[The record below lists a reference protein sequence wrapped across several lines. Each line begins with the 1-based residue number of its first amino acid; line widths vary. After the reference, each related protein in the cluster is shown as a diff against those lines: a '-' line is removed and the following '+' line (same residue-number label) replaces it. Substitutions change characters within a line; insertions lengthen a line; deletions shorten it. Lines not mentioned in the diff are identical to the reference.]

1 MSEQGR
7 EEARALAERL
17 SGVPFA
23 RIASSP
29 IQRCLET
36 LEPILRTRTTGVA
49 ARPEVEIEERLKAVL
64 KEITDARQAKNSLVN
79 KVFEL
84 CLDFLEQQASINQ
97 KEGFIAILDKL
108 MLLKPCC
115 SFELRQ
121 RIYRV
126 FEKFNGSSLRAKLI
140 YFFSKITQDDHEKVI

>member
-1 MSEQGR
+1 MFKTCEYILEQLY
-7 EEARALAERL
+7 EVTKLL
-17 SGVPFA
+17 V
-23 RIASSP
+23 IDSP
-29 IQRCLET
+29 EDKIKL
-36 LEPILRTRTTGVA
+36 VA
-49 ARPEVEIEERLKAVL
+49 NEKINWLYKLLNAAKL
-64 KEITDARQAKNSLVN
+64 KEIPDGRQKTNSLVN
-79 KVFEL
+79 RVFEL
-84 CLDFLEQQASINQ
+84 SIDFLEQQSSLNQ
-97 KEGFIAILDKL
+97 KEGFICVLDKL